1 MVNVQPVIGNAIENL
16 MPQYAFLKFH
26 MLTIEDKV
34 LESEQVESMA
44 QSAISWALIQ
54 LRKDLVPI

>member
-16 MPQYAFLKFH
+16 LPQYVFLQFH

-44 QSAISWALIQ
+44 QLAISWALIQ

>member
-1 MVNVQPVIGNAIENL
+1 MVNVQPVISNAIENM
-16 MPQYAFLKFH
+16 MPQYTFLQFH

-44 QSAISWALIQ
+44 QSAISWA
-54 LRKDLVPI
+54 